1 MEDGTI
7 QRGGRWMQYMD
18 FSLEEYRGRYARL
31 QRLLRDANL
40 DAVLLSDT
48 GNLIYVTG
56 YRSLLVVSKFRPFLS
71 LCPAEGDPVLILPN
85 LEVGVGRR
93 MSWIQDV
100 RGWGA
105 RGPYTDRPD
114 FLSIIKDLIAEKR
127 LNGKRIGFELSAGQ
141 RLGMTLDQFEAI
153 RDAFA
158 EVNCQVASCT
168 DVMWKLRV
176 KKSPDEI
183 ECLRIAGRATDAGY
197 LAALEI
203 AREGVTER
211 EMSHAIAQGMMRA
224 GADWP
229 GMLIVQS
236 GRDRYDMTNP
246 PASER
251 KVQRGDMVIFDIG
264 AMYKGYW
271 GDMTRG
277 FFVGEAS
284 KRQREFYAAILEIF
298 NRTKDAVKP
307 GILIEEIDKV
317 AEKATVDLGYKD
329 YMWHRTGHALGVDV
343 HELPSVAQGDKTVL
357 EPGMVFTIEPGI
369 YDFEVGAFRIE
380 DVVVVTDTGHES
392 LNATAPTELIV
403 K

>member
-1 MEDGTI
+1 
-7 QRGGRWMQYMD
+7 MD
-18 FSLEEYRGRYARL
+18 FPLDEYQDRYRRL
-31 QRLLRDANL
+31 QQLMRAGGV
-40 DAVLLSDT
+40 DAVVLSDT
-48 GNLIYVTG
+48 GNLIYTTG
-56 YRSLLVVSKFRPFLS
+56 YRSLLVVSKFRPFLA
-71 LCPAEGDPVLILPN
+71 LCPADGDPVLILPN
-85 LEVGVGRR
+85 LEGGVGRQ
-93 MSWIQDV
+93 MSWIQDM

-105 RGPYTDRPD
+105 RGPYTHRPD
-114 FLSIIKDLIAEKR
+114 FLAIIKDVIGEKGLR
-127 LNGKRIGFELSAGQ
+127 GKRIGFELSTGQ
-141 RLGMTLDQFEAI
+141 RLGMTLDQFEAM
-153 RDAFA
+153 RSVFTDAGCGI
-158 EVNCQVASCT
+158 VNCA
-168 DVMWKLRV
+168 DIMWKLRI
-176 KKSPDEI
+176 KKSPREI
-183 ECLRIAGRATDAGY
+183 ECLRIAGRATDEGY
-197 LAALEI
+197 LAALDI
-203 AREGVTER
+203 ARVGVSER
-211 EMSHAIAQGMMRA
+211 ELSHAIAMGMMRG

-229 GMLIVQS
+229 AMLIVQS
-236 GRDRYDMTNP
+236 GPERYDMMNP

-251 KVQRGDMVIFDIG
+251 RTQRGDMVIFDIG

-307 GILIEEIDKV
+307 GITIEEIDNV
-317 AEKATVDLGYKD
+317 AENVTVELGFKD

-343 HELPSVAQGDKTVL
+343 HELPSVAKGDKTVL

-380 DVVVVTDTGHES
+380 DVVVVTPAGYES